1 MMRKADISRKTGE
14 TDINLSLNLDGTGQS
29 DIDTG
34 AGFLNHMLSSFARH
48 GRFDLAVKAVGD
60 VDVDYHHTTEDVG
73 IVLGEAFLKILNDKR
88 GIKRFGSA
96 TIPMDEALS
105 LVALDFSGREYT
117 VFKAAFN
124 SEKVG
129 DFDTELVEEFFRGF
143 ARGAKCNIHV
153 RLLDGSNSHHA
164 IESIFKAFAKAA
176 QMAVSFDGHDD
187 IPSTKGVL

>member
-1 MMRKADISRKTGE
+1 MRKADISRKTGE
-14 TDINLSLNLDGTGQS
+14 TDISLSLNLDGTGRF
-29 DIDTG
+29 DIETG

-48 GRFDLAVKAVGD
+48 GRFDLVIKAVGD

-73 IVLGEAFLKILNDKR
+73 IVLGEAFLKTLNDKR

-117 VFKAAFN
+117 VFKAAFH

-153 RLLDGSNSHHA
+153 RLLDGGNSHHA

-176 QMAVSFDGHDD
+176 QMAVSLDGHDD

>member
-1 MMRKADISRKTGE
+1 MRKADVSRKTGE
-14 TDINLSLNLDGTGQS
+14 TDIHVSLNLDGTGQS
-29 DIDTG
+29 GIDTG
-34 AGFLNHMLSSFARH
+34 VGFLNHMLCSFARH
-48 GRFDLAVKAVGD
+48 GRFDLTVKAMGD
-60 VDVDYHHTTEDVG
+60 IEVDFHHTTEDVG
-73 IVLGEAFLKILNDKR
+73 IVLGEAFLKTLADKR

-96 TIPMDEALS
+96 MIPMDEALS

-117 VFKAAFN
+117 VFHADFKTD
-124 SEKVG
+124 KVG

-143 ARGAKCNIHV
+143 ARGSKCNIHI

-176 QMAVSFDGHDD
+176 QMAISLEGHDD